1 MHAWDNVTANSALRH
16 TWTTPTSS
24 RRRAIVAEAVAPRA
38 KKSENAWTNT
48 FAVKRFAGL
57 SSRPWNFEG
66 GAVNFCRRFASFESE
81 HARISPVKDV
91 FRPY

>member
-1 MHAWDNVTANSALRH
+1 L
-16 TWTTPTSS
+16 
-24 RRRAIVAEAVAPRA
+24 AIGETQFFNA
-38 KKSENAWTNT
+38 KKPLPLDPNFAFENRN
-48 FAVKRFAGL
+48 RAGFGH
-57 SSRPWNFEG
+57 RPDEG